1 MARRCSGALNHAVIR
16 LRFRRQSRTPDEAR
30 GHRRT
35 GLCAAVS
42 RWPAAPTI
50 AGRRRDRDAVPVI
63 PGTARHRGIGAVVL
77 VAGSVSAV
85 LAWLSLTMVELLD
98 DELVL
103 LMTFVSVLAGV
114 VVAARV
120 RGWDRRLAL
129 LGSLIALMPILVVAG
144 YLLTSEG

>member
-1 MARRCSGALNHAVIR
+1 
-16 LRFRRQSRTPDEAR
+16 
-30 GHRRT
+30 
-35 GLCAAVS
+35 
-42 RWPAAPTI
+42 
-50 AGRRRDRDAVPVI
+50 VI